1 MLSCFPP
8 RPSHPFVIIV
18 LDFEESV
25 FQSNAT
31 SSFITGSSFS
41 LPVLSFLPA
50 TNTNKFC
57 LYTIISSC
65 FHIAPPRPFVCAK
78 NPPVYCSF
86 MMIKGK
92 PCKVLS
98 ISVSKTGKHGHAK
111 CNFVATDIFTGKKY
125 EDMIPS
131 THGTTVPVVNRSD
144 WEIIDIGEDDGELTL
159 MDEAG
164 NQKTDLNLP
173 TYPEEMADQIREA
186 WNGGENT
193 VVVTVQ
199 AAVGIEQVISFKKES
214 S

>member
-1 MLSCFPP
+1 
-8 RPSHPFVIIV
+8 
-18 LDFEESV
+18 
-25 FQSNAT
+25 
-31 SSFITGSSFS
+31 
-41 LPVLSFLPA
+41 
-50 TNTNKFC
+50 
-57 LYTIISSC
+57 
-65 FHIAPPRPFVCAK
+65 
-78 NPPVYCSF
+78 

-111 CNFVATDIFTGKKY
+111 CNFVATDIFTGKKL

-144 WEIIDIGEDDGELTL
+144 WEIIDIGEEDGELTL

-173 TYPEEMADQIREA
+173 TFPEDMAQAIRDA

-193 VVVTVQ
+193 VTVTVQ
-199 AAVGIEQVISFKKES
+199 AAVGIEQVVAWKKDS
-214 S
+214 SS